1 MSGHYRKEKNCLNC
15 GHEVEFH
22 YCSSCGQPNLE
33 LKEPFWHFMG
43 HSVAHYFHFESKFWQ
58 TLIPLLTKPGQLTL
72 DYLAGKRARY
82 IHPVSL
88 YIFISIIYFLI
99 VPHALGED
107 EKEQQEQK
115 KYTIASAIKENQQNN
130 AKKAAAKKTLESNR
144 KALDGISPIIG
155 KKLDKEISP
164 NDLISEDQFLGLTF
178 TDQKI
183 YLDSV
188 GKVHAKTTSAK
199 ADNRLE
205 DLRDLNNVKNDSTYT
220 AYLARQKALPEDQKD
235 SWYLQKTKRIDYGV
249 SGKAKDHKLVNEEF
263 KKYRPKQYF
272 LLMPLL
278 AFLIM
283 VNFRKNKIYY
293 INHLVFTIHGMTA
306 FFIVSI
312 VTQPLKKYLFGL
324 DSGMSKLIEVAVF
337 CGTVWYLYRGLKL
350 FYNRSRVLT
359 LRKTVTL
366 VFLYTIALFISE
378 AVIKGFIIYVMP

>member
-15 GHEVEFH
+15 GHNVEFH

-99 VPHALGED
+99 VPHALGE
-107 EKEQQEQK
+107 KEEESVQK
-115 KYTIASAIKENQQNN
+115 KYTIASAIKENEKSN
-130 AKKAAAKKTLESNR
+130 AKKVAAEKEFDKSR
-144 KALDGISPIIG
+144 
-155 KKLDKEISP
+155 KKLDVISP
-164 NDLISEDQFLGLTF
+164 KIGEKMNKELATDDLISEEQFEGLSF
-178 TDQKI
+178 KDQKI

-188 GKVHAKTTSAK
+188 SKIYAKNTVAK
-199 ADNRLE
+199 ATNRIE
-205 DLRDLNNVKNDSTYT
+205 EYQEQHNVKNDSTYT
-220 AYLARQKALPEDQKD
+220 AYLARQKALPVDEKD
-235 SWYLQKTKRIDYGV
+235 SWYLQKTKRIDYGI
-249 SGKAKDHKLVNEEF
+249 SGRAKDHNLVNEEF
-263 KKYRPKQYF
+263 NHYKPKQYF

-278 AFLIM
+278 AFFIM
-283 VNFRKNKIYY
+283 INFRRNKIYY

-312 VTQPLKKYLFGL
+312 VTQPIMKYIFGL
-324 DSGMSKLIEVAVF
+324 DSAMSKLLEVAVF
-337 CGTVWYLYRGLKL
+337 CGTFWYLYRGLKL
-350 FYNRSRVLT
+350 FYNRSRMLT
-359 LRKTVTL
+359 LRKAFML
-366 VFLYTIALFISE
+366 VMLYAVALFISE
-378 AVIKGFIIYVMP
+378 ALIKGFIIYLMP